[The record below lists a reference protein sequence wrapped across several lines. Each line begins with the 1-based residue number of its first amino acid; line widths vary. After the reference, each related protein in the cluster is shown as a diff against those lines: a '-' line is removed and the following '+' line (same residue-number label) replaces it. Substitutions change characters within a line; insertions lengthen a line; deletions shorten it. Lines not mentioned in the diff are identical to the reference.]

1 MRTSIIDNQFT
12 TPGLLTYVNGGG
24 GAFSLFDPY
33 LALNILL
40 TRYLPGR
47 QNVYSLF
54 FSFPFGDK
62 SFLNICRTFS
72 TLYKK
77 YFTST

>member
-12 TPGLLTYVNGGG
+12 APGLLTYVNGE

-54 FSFPFGDK
+54 FSFPCGDK
-62 SFLNICRTFS
+62 FFFILCRTFS